1 MKRLI
6 ATTAGLVLASSALAA
21 GSLPVGEALEYEDN
35 YGSVLITQPA
45 AGVATAQP
53 QFGGE
58 TGMRAEQGTQ
68 GMAESLHGDAIRD
81 SDNYGSILHD
91 LAKSGEVMATP
102 PRFGRG
108 SGSGPVEVRSRGDDA
123 WGNVLFDLPRDTR
136 LIQY

>member
-21 GSLPVGEALEYEDN
+21 GSLPVGEALEYDDN
-35 YGSVLITQPA
+35 YGSVLITPPA
-45 AGVATAQP
+45 TGVATARP

-58 TGMRAEQGTQ
+58 TGMRAEQ

-91 LAKSGEVMATP
+91 LAKSREVMATP

-108 SGSGPVEVRSRGDDA
+108 SGGEPVEVGSRGDDA